1 MRILFVIN
9 NFSYGGAEKLVFD
22 LSKTIC
28 PMCDQVSVAA
38 LYRMDNEM
46 EEKIKFNLEQA
57 GVKTYILDKKA
68 GSDRFATVRKLC
80 KIVKED
86 NIHLIH
92 AHCSVPMLMGKLAG
106 YFAGVKVV
114 CTIHST
120 KGYNAMQEKL
130 TSWMTHS
137 YVSIGQAAEDYMLND
152 LGIASNK
159 ITRIYNA
166 VDVKRYCAKE
176 HTEYFWNEWG
186 FDAKLP
192 VVLNVGRVVPVKNQI
207 CLLRAVAKCCRAGK
221 PVQCVILGG
230 YEENSETYTALQ
242 EYIRGHSLE
251 KYVRLLGQ
259 RDDVPL
265 FLQNCD
271 CFVMTSIYE
280 GLSVAY
286 LEAVLSAK
294 PVVVTDMPFAREL
307 QQLGSSATIIA
318 QDDSDALADVLMEK
332 RYVAAS
338 EEIRLRF
345 SEMFSIDKFAD
356 LHMKLY
362 RQIIGG

>member
-1 MRILFVIN
+1 MRVLFVIN
-9 NFSYGGAEKLVFD
+9 NFAYGGAEKLVFD
-22 LSKTIC
+22 LSKAISSSC
-28 PMCDQVSVAA
+28 EQVSVAA
-38 LYRMDNEM
+38 LYRTGNDM
-46 EEKIKFNLEQA
+46 EERIQQDLMRV
-57 GVKTYILDKKA
+57 GVKTYILDKGS
-68 GSDRFATVRKLC
+68 GSDRIATVRKLC
-80 KIVKED
+80 AIVKND
-86 NIHLIH
+86 NIQLIH
-92 AHCSVPMLMGKLAG
+92 GHCSVPMLMGKLAG
-106 YFAGVKVV
+106 FFTGVKVV
-114 CTIHST
+114 CTIHNT
-120 KGYNAMQEKL
+120 RGYKALQEKL
-130 TSWMTHS
+130 TAWMTHR
-137 YVSIGQAAEDYMLND
+137 YVSIGQAAETYMLED
-152 LGIASNK
+152 LKIKDNK

-166 VDVKRYCAKE
+166 VDVNRYCVKE
-176 HTEYFWNEWG
+176 QTENFWNEWG

-207 CLLRAVAKCCRAGK
+207 CLLRAVAKCCSAGK
-221 PVQCVILGG
+221 PVQCAILGN
-230 YEENSETYTALQ
+230 YEENSETYKLLQ
-242 EYIRGHSLE
+242 EYIQDHSLE

-294 PVVVTDMPFAREL
+294 PVVVTDMPFVREL

-338 EEIRLRF
+338 EEIRLLF
-345 SEMFSIDKFAD
+345 SEMFSLDKFAES
-356 LHMKLY
+356 HIKLY